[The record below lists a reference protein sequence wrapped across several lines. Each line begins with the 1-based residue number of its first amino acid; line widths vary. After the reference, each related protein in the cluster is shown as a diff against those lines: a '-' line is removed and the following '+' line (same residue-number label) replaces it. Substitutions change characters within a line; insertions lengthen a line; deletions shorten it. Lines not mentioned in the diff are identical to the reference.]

1 MLEDTQAPVLLT
13 QARLIEDRGSK
24 MENRDPLSSIL
35 NPRIKVVRLDRDW
48 GETAHE
54 SEKNLENVATVNNLA
69 YVIYTSGSTGRPKAV
84 MISHAAICN
93 HMCWMQTEFPL
104 TETDRVVQKTAYS
117 FDVSVAELFAPLLAG
132 ARLIVAQPGK
142 HQDSSYL
149 INLMA
154 QEKVTVLHAVPSL
167 LRVLVEEKEIE
178 RCTCLNHVFCGG
190 EVLAADLQK
199 RFFDRFTANLQNLC
213 GPTETCVESTFWT
226 CRRDLDQRTVP
237 IGRPIA
243 NTQIYLLDRHK
254 QPVPVGVT
262 GELYIGGAGLARGY
276 LNRPEMTAEKFL
288 PDPFTTEPGARLYR
302 TGDLGRYLPNGN
314 IEFLGRID
322 HQVKIRGFRI
332 ELGEIEAVLAE
343 HPTVRESVV
352 IAREDSAGD
361 KRIVAYFIPHE
372 GAPAISELRGYL
384 KRSLPEYMVPSA
396 WVILESF
403 PLTPNGK
410 VDRKALP
417 VPDFS
422 RTTLEQ
428 GYVAPRDS
436 VEGIIAMI
444 WSEVLRRGPIGRH
457 DNFFDLGGH
466 SLKAT
471 QIVSRLRKVFQ
482 SEIPLRHLFE
492 FPTIAALGVAIDAN
506 KPKELSNDKLDGL
519 LKTVSEDQTR
529 KLLFEKGMRK
539 IVWDRHE

>member
-1 MLEDTQAPVLLT
+1 
-13 QARLIEDRGSK
+13 
-24 MENRDPLSSIL
+24 
-35 NPRIKVVRLDRDW
+35 
-48 GETAHE
+48 
-54 SEKNLENVATVNNLA
+54 
-69 YVIYTSGSTGRPKAV
+69 
-84 MISHAAICN
+84 
-93 HMCWMQTEFPL
+93 
-104 TETDRVVQKTAYS
+104 
-117 FDVSVAELFAPLLAG
+117 
-132 ARLIVAQPGK
+132 LIVAQPGK

-149 INLMA
+149 IRLMA

-178 RCTCLNHVFCGG
+178 RCTCLNYVFSGG
-190 EVLAADLQK
+190 EVLSAELQE
-199 RFFDRFTANLQNLC
+199 RFFDRLTVNLCNLC

-226 CRRDLDQRTVP
+226 CRRDPDQRTVP

-332 ELGEIEAVLAE
+332 ELGEIEAVLAQ

-352 IAREDSAGD
+352 IAREDRAGD

-372 GAPAISELRGYL
+372 GAPAIIELRGYL

-417 VPDFS
+417 NPDFS

-428 GYVAPRDS
+428 GYVAPQDS
-436 VEGIIAMI
+436 VEGIIAMV

-471 QIVSRLRKVFQ
+471 QVVSRLRKVFR
-482 SEIPLRHLFE
+482 SEISLRHLFE
-492 FPTIAALGVAIDAN
+492 FPTISALAAAIDSNAMEKLNNEQLDRLLIEHEAMLEEEAERLLADHGIAN
-506 KPKELSNDKLDGL
+506 R
-519 LKTVSEDQTR
+519 QT
-529 KLLFEKGMRK
+529 
-539 IVWDRHE
+539 